1 MNGLVGGPLLVGD
14 LGPAPSLAPFNFG
27 PVDHLSVML
36 IFRALES
43 LGQLD
48 AVE

>member
-1 MNGLVGGPLLVGD
+1 MNGLVGGPVLVEGI
-14 LGPAPSLAPFNFG
+14 GPAPFNSG

-48 AVE
+48 AVESTR

>member
-1 MNGLVGGPLLVGD
+1 MNGLVGGRLLAGGM
-14 LGPAPSLAPFNFG
+14 GPAPFNSG

-48 AVE
+48 AVQWTR